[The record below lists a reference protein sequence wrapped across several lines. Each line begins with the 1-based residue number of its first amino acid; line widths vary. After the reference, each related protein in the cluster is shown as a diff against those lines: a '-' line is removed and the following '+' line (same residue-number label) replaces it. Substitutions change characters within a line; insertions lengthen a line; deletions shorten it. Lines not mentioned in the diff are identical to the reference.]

1 MVLNTSVIRKCIKP
15 LRVRGRLLGLVTV
28 ITLLLIHNHSYQT
41 KIKIPSSSHITVV
54 LEILEK
60 KSQMTSQKTISSFL
74 KPSDSFRVL
83 K

>member
-60 KSQMTSQKTISSFL
+60 KNVK
-74 KPSDSFRVL
+74 
-83 K
+83 